1 MSEHII
7 SKIQTKIR
15 YIDYV
20 KKTEEYNM
28 SNNNS
33 NIDED
38 EEEEEDLME
47 SYEANWAKD
56 F

>member
-1 MSEHII
+1 MLSIL
-7 SKIQTKIR
+7 
-15 YIDYV
+15 
-20 KKTEEYNM
+20 YNM